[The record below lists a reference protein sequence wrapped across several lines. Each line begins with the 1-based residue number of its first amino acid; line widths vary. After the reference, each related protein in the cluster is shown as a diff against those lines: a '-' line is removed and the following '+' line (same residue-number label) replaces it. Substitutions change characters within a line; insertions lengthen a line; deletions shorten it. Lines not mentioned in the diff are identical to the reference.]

1 MIKVFDETLTNNIEI
16 IYANIDDNI
25 LNIYYYHNDFEEDN
39 YIEYCDIFELFLKQ
53 INLINGKISDIYL
66 FSGDIDIIDFNIVKI
81 FKNKLYLFIRDILYI
96 YKINIFD
103 KNYKD
108 GEYLDKTIDTLSNKI
123 SKCLLVNNKNY
134 KNITLL
140 NKFKINI
147 KNIIIYNDIIYFLM
161 YDNDKYSFIDN
172 NNNILFEFS
181 DICSEYNTVIKLNVE
196 VYCCILKC
204 YKDYIIF
211 YDICDEYVFIYNIKT
226 GETIEFENYITILSD
241 DKFIYQHNNE
251 KYIYDIEVN
260 KSYISDEFF
269 NGKIPSL
276 NYDGIILEINNYYL
290 TFMDKTHELTLY
302 MNDKVNFIHQ
312 NGENFSLCNLIND
325 NLVKI
330 GTDEKHVYLPIKY
343 LLDNSELINGMYSNI
358 DNITEIIHSSFEY
371 IIFAKQNCAS
381 NCQHNLYYDFIK
393 GDKVDDL
400 YNLFKI
406 CGLLIDKNLEIVGEI
421 IIENIKYND
430 VNIDESLKYLEI
442 FSTNIHHYLF
452 EKLFYIIMNKY
463 NINDIK
469 YKFNKID
476 KNTKLYNFCITE
488 MINFICLK

>member
-1 MIKVFDETLTNNIEI
+1 M
-16 IYANIDDNI
+16 
-25 LNIYYYHNDFEEDN
+25 
-39 YIEYCDIFELFLKQ
+39 
-53 INLINGKISDIYL
+53 
-66 FSGDIDIIDFNIVKI
+66 
-81 FKNKLYLFIRDILYI
+81 
-96 YKINIFD
+96 
-103 KNYKD
+103 
-108 GEYLDKTIDTLSNKI
+108 DKTIDTLSNKI

-381 NCQHNLYYDFIK
+381 NC
-393 GDKVDDL
+393 
-400 YNLFKI
+400 
-406 CGLLIDKNLEIVGEI
+406 
-421 IIENIKYND
+421 
-430 VNIDESLKYLEI
+430 
-442 FSTNIHHYLF
+442 
-452 EKLFYIIMNKY
+452 
-463 NINDIK
+463 
-469 YKFNKID
+469 
-476 KNTKLYNFCITE
+476 
-488 MINFICLK
+488 